1 MAQSWGS
8 RSRTPSTG
16 CVTLCGA
23 GSPANVDTKKR
34 ALSGLI
40 GLGVGM
46 RMSNDLEVRVDFD
59 HFGGVHHQ
67 VDLTE
72 FKAGY
77 DVMSVSLKIT
87 F

>member
-1 MAQSWGS
+1 M
-8 RSRTPSTG
+8 
-16 CVTLCGA
+16 
-23 GSPANVDTKKR
+23 
-34 ALSGLI
+34 SGLI